1 MLNDLTNKLSLTL
14 FNNDTFKAYFAPFST
29 KPIAVLMGDMHAAK
43 VVGIKTENNDMY
55 SLTLAI
61 SGKVNEQYF
70 SFKPGQYVELQVKQN
85 GSYIKRPFTI
95 SSPLSQLQQDKT
107 ITLTIKKQFEGR
119 ITPWLESA
127 VEKGELLGISP
138 AKGDFVLSACLPQNA
153 TEQTIKQTTKEVIF
167 IAGGSGITPFHS
179 LLLSHVFHYPNIK
192 FTLLYY
198 ARANQHVLH
207 ENLAALE
214 VEQANFS
221 LRILQSERDGHCS
234 ATHIN
239 AVTTDLSN
247 SAVYICGPNSM
258 MDNTQALFVEMGLSQ
273 EAIHLEQF
281 GLASFSNVD
290 LNVARKVSFTTTNK
304 DIVVNEENQQTLLTI
319 AEDNYVPAKY
329 GCRIGICQECKCKKV
344 SGVVYNSQTKT
355 YSDTGEEDIQACIS
369 VPVTDVVINL

>member
-1 MLNDLTNKLSLTL
+1 MLNELTNKLSLTL

-29 KPIAVLMGDMHAAK
+29 KPIAVLMGDMHAAS
-43 VVGIKTENNDMY
+43 VVGIKAENNDMY

-70 SFKPGQYVELQVKQN
+70 SFKAGQYVELQVKKN

-95 SSPLSQLQQDKT
+95 SSSVLQLQQDKT

-119 ITPWLESA
+119 ITPWLENA

-138 AKGDFVLSACLPQNA
+138 AKGEFVLNTAIPQNRN
-153 TEQTIKQTTKEVIF
+153 TQITKEVIF

-179 LLLSHVFHYPNIK
+179 LLLSHVVNNPKID

-198 ARANQHVLH
+198 ARANQHVLK
-207 ENLAALE
+207 ENLVSLE
-214 VEQANFS
+214 VAHANFT
-221 LRILQSERDGHCS
+221 LKLLQSERDGHCS
-234 ATHIN
+234 QAHIN
-239 AVTTDLSN
+239 AITTDLVHCD
-247 SAVYICGPNSM
+247 VYICGPNSM
-258 MDNTQALFVEMGLSQ
+258 MDNTQALLVEMGLPLDGL
-273 EAIHLEQF
+273 HLEQF

-290 LNVARKVSFTTTNK
+290 LNVARKISFTTTNK
-304 DIVVNEENQQTLLTI
+304 SIVVNEANQKTLLTI

>member
-1 MLNDLTNKLSLTL
+1 MLNELTNKLSLTL

-29 KPIAVLMGDMHAAK
+29 KPIAVVMGDMHAAR
-43 VVGIKTENNDMY
+43 VVGIKTESNNMY

-61 SGKVNEQYF
+61 SGKVNEQLF
-70 SFKPGQYVELQVKQN
+70 SFKAGQYVELQVKKN
-85 GSYIKRPFTI
+85 GSYVKRPFTI
-95 SSPLSQLQQDKT
+95 SSPVSQLQQDKT

-127 VEKGELLGISP
+127 VEKGDLFGISP
-138 AKGDFVLSACLPQNA
+138 AKGDFVLNTAVPQNRNVP
-153 TEQTIKQTTKEVIF
+153 TRKEVIF

-179 LLLSHVFHYPNIK
+179 LLLSHVVNNPTIN

-198 ARANQHVLH
+198 ARANQHALRESLVL
-207 ENLAALE
+207 LE
-214 VEQANFS
+214 VEHANFT
-221 LRILQSERDGHCS
+221 LTLLQSERDGHCS
-234 ATHIN
+234 QTHIK
-239 AVTTDLSN
+239 AVTTDL
-247 SAVYICGPNSM
+247 ARCDVYICGPNSM
-258 MDNTQALFVEMGLSQ
+258 MDSTQALLLEMGLPQ
-273 EAIHLEQF
+273 NALYLEQF
-281 GLASFSNVD
+281 GLASFSHVD
-290 LNVARKVSFTTTNK
+290 LNVARKISFATTSK
-304 DIVVNEENQQTLLTI
+304 DIVVKEDNQQTLLTI